1 MMPNGASDKLDRARR
16 DAHLSI
22 GGLWLRYFELGGMG
36 TALELEAYLYGALQP
51 SPLEHDVLAQA
62 LNERFVQLGGIYTI
76 PYSDDEEAQ
85 PPLA

>member
-1 MMPNGASDKLDRARR
+1 MIPNEASDKLDRARR

-22 GGLWLRYFELGGMG
+22 GALWLRYFELGGMG

-51 SPLEHDVLAQA
+51 NPLEHDVLAQA

-76 PYSDDEEAQ
+76 PYSDDDEAQ
-85 PPLA
+85 PPLG